1 MNLILSFRNV
11 TRNPRRTIV
20 ILLAVLIGVWNM
32 VVLAAITRGM
42 EKEMAVNAVS
52 NLTGSVQIHHP
63 AYTDDPSIE
72 NSMEGRASIDRVLA
86 RRLPEDASFAHRI
99 RVNAVAANARHS
111 SAVSLVGIEPA
122 KEAGISFI
130 GKAVVEG
137 RYLEP
142 GDTGAILVG
151 RSLLKTF
158 DTKIGNR
165 LILMSQDRD
174 NTIASMAFR
183 IAGVFRADME
193 STEKQFVF
201 VPMASADAM
210 LKLGGRISETAVRL
224 NAVDLKG
231 RVEER
236 LAESVAKDLGK
247 AYSVKTWRDLIP
259 MMKAYLDMN
268 DYFLYIWYVVVFVA
282 MGFGVVNT
290 TLMAVYERMK
300 EFGLMKALGM
310 TPSAIV
316 VSVLLES
323 AVILALGVVLG
334 NLLGFAT
341 VALLGHTGIDL
352 SSLSAGAEMWGLPR
366 VLYPEIALKD
376 VAAAGGVVMVLGVL
390 VSLYPALKAARVTPV
405 EAMNMH

>member
-11 TRNPRRTIV
+11 TRNPRRTLV

-72 NSMEGRASIDRVLA
+72 NSMEDRRAMDRVLA
-86 RRLPEDASFAHRI
+86 RRLSEDASFAHRI

-111 SAVSLVGIEPA
+111 SSVTLVGIEPA

-130 GKAVVEG
+130 GKAVVDG
-137 RYLEP
+137 RYLKP
-142 GDTGAILVG
+142 DDTNAILVG

-183 IAGVFRADME
+183 ITGVFRADME

-201 VPMASADAM
+201 VPIASADAM

-224 NAVDLKG
+224 KAVDLKG

-236 LAESVAKDLGK
+236 LAEGVAKDLGK

-310 TPSAIV
+310 TPTAIV

-341 VALLGHTGIDL
+341 VVLLGHTGIDL
-352 SSLSAGAEMWGLPR
+352 SALAAGAEMWGLPR